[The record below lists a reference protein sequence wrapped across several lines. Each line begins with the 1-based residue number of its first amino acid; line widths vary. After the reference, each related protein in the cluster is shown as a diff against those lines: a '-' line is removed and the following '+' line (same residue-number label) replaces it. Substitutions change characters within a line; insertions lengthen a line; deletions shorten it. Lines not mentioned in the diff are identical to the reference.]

1 MMNKEEQLWNY
12 IDGFCNDVEK
22 AEIEAKLAADDSFR
36 QLYLQL
42 LEVNEQLQTHLEID
56 EPSMSFTRNVM
67 EKVQQEIAPIKL
79 KTKVDSRIIYAIS
92 GFFSIILLGILVY
105 AIATATPDFK
115 VTMPSINFESKLD
128 GLMNTT
134 TLSVFVFLNAVL
146 LLIYL
151 DFFLRKGMKKA
162 GKK

>member
-1 MMNKEEQLWNY
+1 MNKEEQLWNY

>member
-1 MMNKEEQLWNY
+1 MNQEEQLWSY

-22 AEIEAKLAADDSFR
+22 AEIEAKLAADDNFR
-36 QLYLQL
+36 QLYHQL
-42 LEVNEQLQTHLEID
+42 LEVNDQLQMHLDID

-67 EKVQQEIAPIKL
+67 DKVQQEIAPVKL
-79 KTKVDSRIIYAIS
+79 KTKVDSRIIYAIG
-92 GFFSIILLGILVY
+92 GFFSVTLLGILIY

-115 VTMPSINFESKLD
+115 VTLPSINLESKFD

-134 TLSVFVFLNAVL
+134 TIGIFLFLNAVL

-151 DFFLRKGMKKA
+151 DFFFRKGMKKA

>member
-22 AEIEAKLAADDSFR
+22 ADIEAKLAADDSFR

-42 LEVNEQLQTHLEID
+42 LEVNEQLQTHLDID

-67 EKVQQEIAPIKL
+67 EKVQQEIAPVKL
-79 KTKVDSRIIYAIS
+79 KTKVDSRIIYAIG
-92 GFFSIILLGILVY
+92 GFFSVTLLGILIY

-115 VTMPSINFESKLD
+115 VAMPSINFESKLD

-151 DFFLRKGMKKA
+151 DFFLRKGMKKTS
-162 GKK
+162 KK